1 MKYVKYDTSSFT
13 VKVEVTDEDGEL
25 KAKVTYPDGKIEF
38 KNEYKKPDPGS
49 PDTGDKFPL
58 VPVLAVMALSGA
70 LLVVLLLFRKKK
82 GAYQKK

>member
-1 MKYVKYDTSSFT
+1 M
-13 VKVEVTDEDGEL
+13 KVEVTDEDGEL

-82 GAYQKK
+82 GTYQKK